1 MLGLPSTTEVG
12 RRLPKEAF
20 YRNLKLSPKQKDAFV
35 HGVERIVILN
45 SIKEST
51 IHIPAGDKVEEIMVV
66 GIELRD
72 ESSAETV
79 VDEIAKANKHKLV
92 FLCQEPSGRASLAV
106 RAQGVKFGSWTR
118 PDHLNITIQG
128 DTLDAVWDAIVSQV
142 AFGDTG
148 TASMTVEARIAL
160 SERIESLEKHVRELD
175 NKCRKAKQIGKKN
188 ELFAQM
194 RKAETELEQARKEL
208 G

>member
-20 YRNLKLSPKQKDAFV
+20 YRNLKLTPKQKDAFV
-35 HGVERIVILN
+35 HGVERIEILN

-51 IHIPAGDKVEEIMVV
+51 IHIPAGEKVEEIMVV

-72 ESSAETV
+72 KGAAEAI
-79 VDEIAKANKHKLV
+79 VDEIAKANKHRLV
-92 FLCQEPSGRASLAV
+92 FLCREPKGRESLAV
-106 RAQGVKFGSWTR
+106 RAQGVKFGPWTQ
-118 PDHLNITIQG
+118 PDQLTLAIKG
-128 DTLDAVWDAIVSQV
+128 ETLDAVWDAIVSQV

-148 TASMTVEARIAL
+148 KTGMSVAARIAL
-160 SERIESLEKHVRELD
+160 AEKTAALEKLVRELD
-175 NKCRKAKQIGKKN
+175 TKCRKAKQIGKKN

-194 RKAETELEQARKEL
+194 RKAEAELEHARKEL
-208 G
+208 V

>member
-20 YRNLKLSPKQKDAFV
+20 YRNLKLTPKQKDAFV
-35 HGVERIVILN
+35 HGVERIEIMN

-51 IHIPAGDKVEEIMVV
+51 IHIPAGEKVEEIMVV

-72 ESSAETV
+72 EGAAEAV
-79 VDEIAKANKHKLV
+79 VDEIAKANKHRLV
-92 FLCQEPSGRASLAV
+92 FLCREPKGRESLAV
-106 RAQGVKFGSWTR
+106 RAQGVKFGPWTQ
-118 PDHLNITIQG
+118 PDQLTLAIKG
-128 DTLDAVWDAIVSQV
+128 ETLDAVWDAIVSQV

-148 TASMTVEARIAL
+148 KTGMSVEARIAL
-160 SERIESLEKHVRELD
+160 AERIAALEKLVRELD
-175 NKCRKAKQIGKKN
+175 TKCRKAKQIGKKN

-194 RKAETELEQARKEL
+194 RKAEAELEHARKEL
-208 G
+208 V

>member
-20 YRNLKLSPKQKDAFV
+20 YRNLKLNAKQKNAFV

-51 IHIPAGDKVEEIMVV
+51 IHIPVGEKVVEIMVV

-72 ESSAETV
+72 EGAAVTV
-79 VDEIAKANKHKLV
+79 VDEIAKANKHRLV
-92 FLCQEPSGRASLAV
+92 FLCQEPTGRASLAV
-106 RAQGVKFGSWTR
+106 RAQGVKFSAWENPSDLT
-118 PDHLNITIQG
+118 LKIQG
-128 DTLDAVWDAIVSQV
+128 DNLDEVWDAIVSQIV
-142 AFGDTG
+142 FGDDG
-148 TASMTVEARIAL
+148 MQKMDVDARIAL
-160 SERIESLEKHVRELD
+160 VDRIASLEKLVDDLD
-175 NKCRKAKQIGKKN
+175 MKCRRAKQIGKKN
-188 ELFAQM
+188 ALFAQM
-194 RKAETELEQARKEL
+194 RAAEEQLKQARKEL

>member
-20 YRNLKLSPKQKDAFV
+20 YRNLKLTPKQKDAFV
-35 HGVERIVILN
+35 HGVERIEIMN

-51 IHIPAGDKVEEIMVV
+51 IHIPAGEKVEEIIVV

-72 ESSAETV
+72 EGAAETV
-79 VDEIAKANKHKLV
+79 VDEIAKANKHRLV
-92 FLCQEPSGRASLAV
+92 FLCREPKGRESLAV
-106 RAQGVKFGSWTR
+106 RAQDVKFGPWTQ
-118 PDHLNITIQG
+118 PDQLTLAIKG
-128 DTLDAVWDAIVSQV
+128 ETLDAVWDAIVSQV

-148 TASMTVEARIAL
+148 KTGIAVEARIAL
-160 SERIESLEKHVRELD
+160 TERIAALEKLVRELD
-175 NKCRKAKQIGKKN
+175 TKCRKAKQIGKKN

-194 RKAETELEQARKEL
+194 RKAEAELVHARKEL
-208 G
+208 V

>member
-1 MLGLPSTTEVG
+1 MLGLPSTTEEG
-12 RRLPKEAF
+12 RRLPKEAL
-20 YRNLKLSPKQKDAFV
+20 YRNLKLTPKQKDAFV
-35 HGVERIVILN
+35 HGVERIIILS

-51 IHIPAGDKVEEIMVV
+51 IHIPAGSEVEEIMVV

-72 ESSAETV
+72 EGAAKTV
-79 VDEIAKANKHKLV
+79 VDEIAKANKYRLA
-92 FLCQEPSGRASLAV
+92 FLCQETTGRASLAV
-106 RAQGVKFGSWTR
+106 RAQGVKFGPWTQ
-118 PDHLNITIQG
+118 PDQLALEVWG

-148 TASMTVEARIAL
+148 TTSMTVEARIAL
-160 SERIESLEKHVRELD
+160 TERIESLEKLVRELD
-175 NKCRKAKQIGKKN
+175 TKCRKARQIGKKN

-194 RKAETELEQARKEL
+194 RKVEAELEQARKEL

>member
-1 MLGLPSTTEVG
+1 M
-12 RRLPKEAF
+12 
-20 YRNLKLSPKQKDAFV
+20 

-51 IHIPAGDKVEEIMVV
+51 IHIPAGNEVEEIVVV

-72 ESSAETV
+72 EDAAQTV

-92 FLCQEPSGRASLAV
+92 FLCREPTGRASLAV
-106 RAQGVKFGSWTR
+106 RAQSVKFGPWIQPEQIVLR
-118 PDHLNITIQG
+118 IQG
-128 DTLDAVWDAIVSQV
+128 DTLDDVWDAIVSQV

-148 TASMTVEARIAL
+148 SVTVSVEERLALTKKIAA
-160 SERIESLEKHVRELD
+160 LEKLVRELD
-175 NKCRKAKQIGKKN
+175 TKYRKAKQIGKKN

-194 RKAETELEQARKEL
+194 RKAEAELEQERKEL
-208 G
+208 V

>member
-20 YRNLKLSPKQKDAFV
+20 YRNLKLTPKQKDAFV
-35 HGVERIVILN
+35 HGVERIEIMN

-51 IHIPAGDKVEEIMVV
+51 IHIPAGEKVEEIMVV

-72 ESSAETV
+72 EGAAETV
-79 VDEIAKANKHKLV
+79 VDEIAKANKHRLV
-92 FLCQEPSGRASLAV
+92 FLCREPKGREILAV
-106 RAQGVKFGSWTR
+106 RAQGVKFGTWTQ
-118 PDHLNITIQG
+118 PDQLILAIKG
-128 DTLDAVWDAIVSQV
+128 ETLDAVWDAIVSQV

-148 TASMTVEARIAL
+148 KTGMSVEARIAL
-160 SERIESLEKHVRELD
+160 AERITALEKLVRELD
-175 NKCRKAKQIGKKN
+175 TKCRKAKQIGKKN

-194 RKAETELEQARKEL
+194 RKVEAELEHARKEL
-208 G
+208 V

>member
-12 RRLPKEAF
+12 RRLPKEAL

-45 SIKEST
+45 SLKEST
-51 IHIPAGDKVEEIMVV
+51 IHIPAGSEVEEIVVV

-72 ESSAETV
+72 EDAAQTV

-92 FLCQEPSGRASLAV
+92 FLCQEPTGRASLAV
-106 RAQGVKFGSWTR
+106 RAQSVKFGPWSQ
-118 PDHLNITIQG
+118 PDHLVLRIQG
-128 DTLDAVWDAIVSQV
+128 DTLDDVWDAIVSQV

-148 TASMTVEARIAL
+148 MTSMSVEERLVLTEKIAA
-160 SERIESLEKHVRELD
+160 LEKLVRELD
-175 NKCRKAKQIGKKN
+175 TKCRKTRQTGKKN

-194 RKAETELEQARKEL
+194 RKAEAELEQARKEL
-208 G
+208 V

>member
-12 RRLPKEAF
+12 RRLPKEAL
-20 YRNLKLSPKQKDAFV
+20 YRNLKLSPRQKDAFV

-51 IHIPAGDKVEEIMVV
+51 IHIPAGSEVEEIMVV

-72 ESSAETV
+72 ENAAQTV

-92 FLCQEPSGRASLAV
+92 FLCSEPSGRASLAV
-106 RAQGVKFGSWTR
+106 RVQGAKFGPWTQ
-118 PDHLNITIQG
+118 PDQLALKVQG
-128 DTLDAVWDAIVSQV
+128 STLDAVWDAIVSQV

-148 TASMTVEARIAL
+148 SATVSVEERLALTEKIAA
-160 SERIESLEKHVRELD
+160 LEKLVRKLD
-175 NKCRKAKQIGKKN
+175 TKCRKARQIGKKN

-194 RKAETELEQARKEL
+194 RRAEAELEQARKEL
-208 G
+208 V

>member
-51 IHIPAGDKVEEIMVV
+51 IHIPAGNKVEEIMVV

-72 ESSAETV
+72 EGAAETV

-92 FLCQEPSGRASLAV
+92 FLCQEPTGRASLAV
-106 RAQGVKFGSWTR
+106 RVQGVKFGPWTQL
-118 PDHLNITIQG
+118 DQITLKVQG
-128 DTLDAVWDAIVSQV
+128 DTLDVVWDTIVSQV

-148 TASMTVEARIAL
+148 SATVSVEERLALTEKIAA
-160 SERIESLEKHVRELD
+160 LEKLVRELD
-175 NKCRKAKQIGKKN
+175 TKCRKAKQIGKKN

-194 RKAETELEQARKEL
+194 RKAEAELEQERKEL
-208 G
+208 V

>member
-20 YRNLKLSPKQKDAFV
+20 YRNLKLTPKQKDAFV
-35 HGVERIVILN
+35 HGVERIEIMN

-51 IHIPAGDKVEEIMVV
+51 IHIPAGEKVEEIMVV

-72 ESSAETV
+72 EGAAETV
-79 VDEIAKANKHKLV
+79 VDEIAKANKHRLV
-92 FLCQEPSGRASLAV
+92 FLCREPKGRESLAV
-106 RAQGVKFGSWTR
+106 RAQGVKFGPWTQ
-118 PDHLNITIQG
+118 PGQLTLAIKG
-128 DTLDAVWDAIVSQV
+128 STLDAVWDAIVSQV

-148 TASMTVEARIAL
+148 KTGMSVEARIAL
-160 SERIESLEKHVRELD
+160 ADRIAALEKLVRELD
-175 NKCRKAKQIGKKN
+175 TKCRKAKQIGKKN

-194 RKAETELEQARKEL
+194 RKAEAELEHARKEL
-208 G
+208 V

>member
-20 YRNLKLSPKQKDAFV
+20 YRNLKLTPKQKDAFV
-35 HGVERIVILN
+35 HGVERIEILN

-51 IHIPAGDKVEEIMVV
+51 IHIPAGEKVEEIMVV

-72 ESSAETV
+72 EGAAEAV
-79 VDEIAKANKHKLV
+79 VDEIAKANKHRLV
-92 FLCQEPSGRASLAV
+92 FLCREPKGRESLAV
-106 RAQGVKFGSWTR
+106 RAQGVKFGPWTQ
-118 PDHLNITIQG
+118 PDQLTLAIKG
-128 DTLDAVWDAIVSQV
+128 ETLDAVWDAIVSQV

-148 TASMTVEARIAL
+148 KTGMSVEARIAL
-160 SERIESLEKHVRELD
+160 AERITALEKLVRELD
-175 NKCRKAKQIGKKN
+175 TKCRKAKQIGKKN

-194 RKAETELEQARKEL
+194 RKAEAELEQARKEL

>member
-20 YRNLKLSPKQKDAFV
+20 YRNLKLTPKQKDAFV
-35 HGVERIVILN
+35 HGVERIEILN

-51 IHIPAGDKVEEIMVV
+51 IHIPAGEKVEEIMVV

-72 ESSAETV
+72 EGAAEAV
-79 VDEIAKANKHKLV
+79 VDEIAKANKHRLV
-92 FLCQEPSGRASLAV
+92 FLCREPKGRESLAV
-106 RAQGVKFGSWTR
+106 RAQGVKFGPWTQ
-118 PDHLNITIQG
+118 PDQLTLAIKG
-128 DTLDAVWDAIVSQV
+128 ETLDAVWDAIVSQV

-148 TASMTVEARIAL
+148 KTGMSVAARIAL
-160 SERIESLEKHVRELD
+160 AERITALEKLVRELD
-175 NKCRKAKQIGKKN
+175 TKCRKAKQIGKKN

-194 RKAETELEQARKEL
+194 RKAEAELEHARKEL
-208 G
+208 V

>member
-12 RRLPKEAF
+12 RRLPKEAL

-45 SIKEST
+45 SIKEGT
-51 IHIPAGDKVEEIMVV
+51 IHIPAGREVEEIVVV

-72 ESSAETV
+72 EGAAQTV

-92 FLCQEPSGRASLAV
+92 FLCQVPTGRASLAV
-106 RAQGVKFGSWTR
+106 RAQGVKFGPWSQ
-118 PDHLNITIQG
+118 PDQLVLRIQG
-128 DTLDAVWDAIVSQV
+128 DTLDDVWDAIGSQV

-148 TASMTVEARIAL
+148 MTSMSVEERLVLTEKIAA
-160 SERIESLEKHVRELD
+160 LEKLVRELD
-175 NKCRKAKQIGKKN
+175 TKCRKAKQIGKKN

-194 RKAETELEQARKEL
+194 RKAEAELEQARKEL
-208 G
+208 V

>member
-20 YRNLKLSPKQKDAFV
+20 YRNLKLTPKQKDAFV
-35 HGVERIVILN
+35 HGVERIEILN

-51 IHIPAGDKVEEIMVV
+51 IHIPAGEDVEEIMVV

-72 ESSAETV
+72 EGAAETV

-92 FLCQEPSGRASLAV
+92 FLCQEPTGRASLAV
-106 RAQGVKFGSWTR
+106 RVQGVKFGPWTQL
-118 PDHLNITIQG
+118 DQITLKVQG
-128 DTLDAVWDAIVSQV
+128 DTLDVVWDTIVSQV

-148 TASMTVEARIAL
+148 TTSMTVEARIAL
-160 SERIESLEKHVRELD
+160 TERIESLEKLVRELD
-175 NKCRKAKQIGKKN
+175 TKCRKARQISKKN

-194 RKAETELEQARKEL
+194 RRAEAELEQARKEL
-208 G
+208 V